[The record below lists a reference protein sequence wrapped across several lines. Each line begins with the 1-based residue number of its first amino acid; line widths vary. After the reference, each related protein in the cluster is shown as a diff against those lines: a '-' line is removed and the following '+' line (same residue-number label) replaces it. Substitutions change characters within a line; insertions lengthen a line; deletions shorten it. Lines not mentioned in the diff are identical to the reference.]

1 MEFDVIILGA
11 GGAGLLCAATAGQ
24 GGARV
29 LVIDHAEKAG
39 KKILISG
46 GGRCNFTNI
55 GTDARCFLS
64 DNPHFAKSALS
75 RYTQWDFLALVER
88 HGIAWHEKTLGQL
101 FCDGS
106 ARQIVAML
114 LEECEKGG
122 VELRLSTEI
131 GDITYSDG
139 KFHTAGATAPQ
150 LVIATGGPSIPKMGA
165 TGRAY
170 DIARQFGLD
179 VISPRPA
186 LVPFTL
192 GPDEMLFRTMSG
204 VSVPA
209 SARVGEVSFDEAVL
223 FTHKGLSGPAIL
235 QVSSYW
241 NPGDPVFLNLA
252 PDAVDW
258 LRDARKRM
266 PRAHLKAAL
275 AERFPARLAEALA
288 GRIGLATEF
297 ANLSNADLD
306 LAAEFLT
313 NLTFRPSGTEGYAK
327 AEVTAGGISTEALS
341 SKTMEARA
349 VPGLYAI
356 GEAVDVTGWLGGY
369 NFQWAWSSGVAAGQA
384 IAARLR

>member
-1 MEFDVIILGA
+1 M
-11 GGAGLLCAATAGQ
+11 
-24 GGARV
+24 
-29 LVIDHAEKAG
+29 
-39 KKILISG
+39 
-46 GGRCNFTNI
+46 
-55 GTDARCFLS
+55 
-64 DNPHFAKSALS
+64 
-75 RYTQWDFLALVER
+75 VER

-327 AEVTAGGISTEALS
+327 AEVTAGGISTEGPFVQNYGGAGGPRPLRHRRGGRCHRRAWRLQLSVGMVVGRRSRSGHCRAPAIMLS
-341 SKTMEARA
+341 SQPNTGGEHGRVGGNFDQVDPRHGIGLRR
-349 VPGLYAI
+349 VP
-356 GEAVDVTGWLGGY
+356 
-369 NFQWAWSSGVAAGQA
+369 AG
-384 IAARLR
+384 IPLRCRPFPHAPRRIVRRRRNPG